1 MRRLCSV
8 LQPSS
13 AAAGVVRI
21 ARRACS
27 TWVAQ
32 TTFTRRRPSPEHDDD
47 AVPDGDVAA
56 MLTHEMRNFMIRI
69 ADKPPDPWFHRK
81 SEKLVLAVLMVLV
94 DGEPRFVPGINA
106 EVSLPAGGSFCAERS
121 AIVAARAQ
129 FPGISRADFA
139 GIAVVEVPLLL
150 DYASSSSGN
159 GKAKEVAAAAADEDV
174 VNPLQPCGACSEWLI
189 KLQDA
194 NPDFRVVTYSNV
206 ELEEIEECLPDGTR
220 WSIGKEDSS
229 SDKGSSSRS
238 SSSSEQGINSSSKG
252 SKGSSSEQD
261 SSSSSSTEKAS
272 TTAEGGK
279 VEKRDVRVIAK
290 LISHWP
296 PGGKGF
302 RRRDVVRRIPWFPVW
317 WFDDLV
323 KRGYLV
329 TDTQGDPNKGTKYR
343 VSDEAIQLEQAAGGG
358 K

>member
-1 MRRLCSV
+1 L
-8 LQPSS
+8 
-13 AAAGVVRI
+13 
-21 ARRACS
+21 
-27 TWVAQ
+27 
-32 TTFTRRRPSPEHDDD
+32 
-47 AVPDGDVAA
+47 
-56 MLTHEMRNFMIRI
+56 
-69 ADKPPDPWFHRK
+69 
-81 SEKLVLAVLMVLV
+81 
-94 DGEPRFVPGINA
+94 
-106 EVSLPAGGSFCAERS
+106 

-129 FPGISRADFA
+129 FPGISRADFV

-174 VNPLQPCGACSEWLI
+174 GNPLQPCGACSEWLI

-229 SDKGSSSRS
+229 SRS

-261 SSSSSSTEKAS
+261 SSSSSSSTEKAS

-290 LISHWP
+290 LISHCP

-329 TDTQGDPNKGTKYR
+329 TDTHTLGTRAFLFFKGGEKDKKKGYARRPEQGTKYW
-343 VSDEAIQLEQAAGGG
+343 VSDEAIQLEQAAESRE
-358 K
+358 